1 MIITSSLSL
10 SPFQVRDTVRPIN
23 VMVITADSKMVHS
36 LLSLCGEGC
45 WSADMTIPR
54 RHCQWG
60 ESSRVR
66 ARAVASLY
74 LHQAR
79 SSVSANDVSKIKEPR
94 DTTLNRASGDSVGD
108 SVLDRAFTVALSSSY
123 MMSPIQHSVV
133 FMFCNVSCRWII
145 FPRRGNC

>member
-10 SPFQVRDTVRPIN
+10 SPFQVRDAVRSISYYGRLQKDPLPPFA
-23 VMVITADSKMVHS
+23 MRRG
-36 LLSLCGEGC
+36 LL
-45 WSADMTIPR
+45 TIPR

-94 DTTLNRASGDSVGD
+94 DTTLNRASGDSAGD
-108 SVLDRAFTVALSSSY
+108 SVLDQAFTVALSSSY
-123 MMSPIQHSVV
+123 MMSPIQHAVV